1 MPTVISE
8 FAGGTT
14 ANQSNIGDGKS
25 AFKTVDHNGWIKLD
39 GRLKS
44 TLTIGQQAA
53 ASVITAEVGGGWVG
67 LSIPDAT
74 GRAFVQGA
82 VGAQIGSSTISQANL
97 PNVNLN
103 ATSVSAGQPTGAVFT
118 TVNAVYHSAT
128 GGGFNGGR
136 IQLTDRSPSFV
147 QTNPSELTV
156 AASFAGSPMPPHSHT
171 VPLGGLGSAYI
182 PASLGC
188 NQFVFLGA

>member
-8 FAGGTT
+8 FPGGTA
-14 ANQSNIGDGKS
+14 ANGSNIGDGKS
-25 AFKTVDHNGWIKLD
+25 AFRTVDHNGWIKLD

-44 TLTIGQQAA
+44 TLTSGQQAA

-82 VGAQIGSSTISQANL
+82 VGSQIGSSTISQANL
-97 PNVNLN
+97 PNISLN
-103 ATSVSAGQPTGAVFT
+103 AAGVSAGIPAG
-118 TVNAVYHSAT
+118 TVSLITHSSDA
-128 GGGFNGGR
+128 GGFDPVPLGGTSNL
-136 IQLTDRSPSFV
+136 QQTDRSPENTITLGTAIGGGF
-147 QTNPSELTV
+147 T
-156 AASFAGSPMPPHSHT
+156 GSALGAHSHT
-171 VPLGGLGSAYI
+171 VPLGGLGTAYI